1 MRNKKKSKKSVGV
14 NQFDKKTNGG
24 TNDTMGVFGK
34 KWTPNVKG
42 RVVLSP

>member
-1 MRNKKKSKKSVGV
+1 VGL

-24 TNDTMGVFGK
+24 TNDTMGVFEK

-42 RVVLSP
+42 RIVLSP